1 MRAGAWRIAAGL
13 AAGLLGGFATRAVAA
28 EFEFLPPGT
37 GTVAFWAVV
46 VGGLY
51 KGYAAAVRARGVGPD

>member
-1 MRAGAWRIAAGL
+1 MRRGVWPITAGL
-13 AAGLLGGFATRAVAA
+13 GAGLLGGLATRAVA
-28 EFEFLPPGT
+28 EQFEFLPPGT

-51 KGYAAAVRARGVGPD
+51 KGYAAAVRRP